1 MLHPDERL
9 AEREPSDDVL
19 AGLLESLSRDGLESV
34 LAEVAALATEAI
46 PDADG
51 ASVASLRD
59 GQVTTFAATGES
71 VRATVES
78 GDLDQLLEKLR
89 QQRARLIS
97 VTPLHGTLEDYFLAQ
112 TREKE
117 TVTQ

>member
-1 MLHPDERL
+1 VIWEGAQAL
-9 AEREPSDDVL
+9 AAVT
-19 AGLLESLSRDGLESV
+19 GLLSESHV
-34 LAEVAALATEAI
+34 T
-46 PDADG
+46 
-51 ASVASLRD
+51 
-59 GQVTTFAATGES
+59 GQS

-97 VTPLHGTLEDYFLAQ
+97 VTPLHGTLEDYFLAR